1 MKNFI
6 YTFILLHFSVVTFGQ
21 SSDTTCLKSR
31 WLSVKP
37 TIHNKDIFLLDS
49 IDNSLDLVYTIKKLV
64 DQKQLRIYDQNEGP
78 NGMNNWY
85 YINYE
90 KEIEMNLKQSL
101 KKEGKD
107 PYFEIVSEAI
117 IPLANSV
124 GEDSVIKNDDG
135 SMSYVFPESKVYVFP
150 SKECDEIR
158 IKEDRVFNKATKKYE
173 FIPVGLSF
181 YFKGDEFSKGKEKF
195 WVDLNELFN
204 VLNDKNKYPWYNA
217 IVNKKYVGFQYR
229 QVSCYDIEIKK

>member
-1 MKNFI
+1 
-6 YTFILLHFSVVTFGQ
+6 
-21 SSDTTCLKSR
+21 
-31 WLSVKP
+31 
-37 TIHNKDIFLLDS
+37 
-49 IDNSLDLVYTIKKLV
+49 
-64 DQKQLRIYDQNEGP
+64 
-78 NGMNNWY
+78 
-85 YINYE
+85 
-90 KEIEMNLKQSL
+90 
-101 KKEGKD
+101 
-107 PYFEIVSEAI
+107 
-117 IPLANSV
+117 
-124 GEDSVIKNDDG
+124 
-135 SMSYVFPESKVYVFP
+135 MSYVFPESKVYVFP